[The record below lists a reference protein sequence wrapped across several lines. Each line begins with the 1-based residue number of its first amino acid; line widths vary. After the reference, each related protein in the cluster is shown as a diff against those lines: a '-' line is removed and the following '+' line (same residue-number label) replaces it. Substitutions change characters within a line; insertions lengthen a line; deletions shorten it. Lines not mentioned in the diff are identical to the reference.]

1 MIIDLIEIIMDVR
14 YIISFVLCF
23 ENEFNIL
30 FWNIYIDWGICLKI
44 LVYLKKMDILFF
56 EFWCCF
62 IN

>member
-30 FWNIYIDWGICLKI
+30 LWNIYIDWGICLK
-44 LVYLKKMDILFF
+44 Y
-56 EFWCCF
+56 
-62 IN
+62 